1 MSGLLADSSGRP
13 GLDKVGVWL
22 NDPSNW
28 TGPDGLLF
36 HLRQHI
42 AYTVVAVL
50 VALVIALPLGLL
62 VGHTR
67 RGVFLIAGLANA
79 LRAVPALGLVVLLVI
94 WISPK
99 IKLSQTVPGILPHKG
114 ALPYLIVVLIAL
126 VLLAI
131 PPILINTYAGV
142 QNVDPDARD
151 AARGMG
157 MTGWQIVRKVEFP
170 CALPLILSGLRSAV
184 LQVIAT
190 ATIAAYAPLLGGLG
204 SYIINGSQQ
213 INSLQFG
220 YPAMVGAGIVVA
232 ALALASDVL
241 LMLVQRYAVSR
252 GLTGRYRNSRLG
264 QSKPGSAPGQG
275 VLAEVELTKV

>member
-1 MSGLLADSSGRP
+1 MSVLADDSGRP
-13 GLDKVGVWL
+13 GFDKVGVWL
-22 NDPSNW
+22 NDPANW
-28 TGPDGLLF
+28 TGSDGLLF
-36 HLRQHI
+36 HLRQHVV
-42 AYTVVAVL
+42 YTVVAVL
-50 VALVIALPLGLL
+50 VALIIALPLGLL

-67 RGVFLIAGLANA
+67 KGVFLIAGLANS

-99 IKLSQTVPGILPHKG
+99 IKLNQSVPGILPNRG

-190 ATIAAYAPLLGGLG
+190 ATIAAYAPFLGGLG
-204 SYIINGSQQ
+204 GYIINGSQQ

-232 ALALASDVL
+232 ALALVSDVV
-241 LMLVQRYAVSR
+241 LMIVQRYAVSR
-252 GLTGRYRNSRLG
+252 GLSGRYRKTKLG
-264 QSKPGSAPGQG
+264 PSPG
-275 VLAEVELTKV
+275 VLAEVELARG